1 MDGQLRYFYVLSV
14 SMRRRNNLRKV
25 ALFFQK
31 SGYSENAETG
41 CLVINSRAA
50 GFEGSGTLLSKIS
63 EAPQDNQRS

>member
-1 MDGQLRYFYVLSV
+1 
-14 SMRRRNNLRKV
+14 MRWRNNLRKV
-25 ALFFQK
+25 ALFFFQK

-63 EAPQDNQRS
+63 EAPQDNQRG